1 MINIYIYIYN
11 ALLFFFCYGTKNNT
25 LHLFFLVSSV
35 MSMFLM
41 LALRDPSLGTDYL
54 GYISL
59 YDHISG
65 LGWGQLIE
73 LRYEPVFKYSV
84 KAISNL
90 LGAEDGIFVLCSF
103 LNIILIFALYTID
116 KKLSFITCCQFSLIS
131 FFLYYDIQYNILR
144 QGLSFSMFALGWGLL
159 YQRRLIVSLLVFAIS
174 IGFHTS
180 AIIYIFISLTLYLGG
195 GRLVNGKSIRLL
207 LVLTVLNLISSYF
220 SLFEI
225 VARDLLAIL
234 NISSYYQSYLTDGI
248 YGYNNGFRA
257 DFVLLT
263 LVPIFIS
270 HYYMGTV
277 DNKFSGLLAFNY
289 ICSNV
294 YLLFSWIAYSDRL
307 LVFPWM
313 MNVILIGKVISSDSN
328 DKFVR
333 YIILFFLLFSG
344 LYSNSMNPNLILN
357 LNLF

>member
-1 MINIYIYIYN
+1 M
-11 ALLFFFCYGTKNNT
+11 FFFCYGTKNNT

-131 FFLYYDIQYNILR
+131 FFLYYDIQY
-144 QGLSFSMFALGWGLL
+144 
-159 YQRRLIVSLLVFAIS
+159 
-174 IGFHTS
+174 
-180 AIIYIFISLTLYLGG
+180 
-195 GRLVNGKSIRLL
+195 KC
-207 LVLTVLNLISSYF
+207 
-220 SLFEI
+220 
-225 VARDLLAIL
+225 
-234 NISSYYQSYLTDGI
+234 
-248 YGYNNGFRA
+248 
-257 DFVLLT
+257 
-263 LVPIFIS
+263 
-270 HYYMGTV
+270 
-277 DNKFSGLLAFNY
+277 NY
-289 ICSNV
+289 IHLYFFNPLFGEGEVSQREKYQVTFGSNCTQ
-294 YLLFSWIAYSDRL
+294 
-307 LVFPWM
+307 
-313 MNVILIGKVISSDSN
+313 SN
-328 DKFVR
+328 F
-333 YIILFFLLFSG
+333 ILF
-344 LYSNSMNPNLILN
+344 
-357 LNLF
+357 